1 MNEKIKNLY
10 SDIKELLNKMNI
22 LLTNKE
28 NTNLYN
34 EKQNYIYENNQL
46 KQQMKMLYKEIE
58 NLKLQNNNINNN
70 IDQNEDELSSY
81 KSKIDELE
89 KENNDLKTQ
98 NQYLLNDRNLQQIL
112 EKDKNK
118 DLKIIKADIIENNK
132 EFEFVIRKIC
142 NYNNEKN

>member
-28 NTNLYN
+28 NTNLCN

-46 KQQMKMLYKEIE
+46 KQQMNILYKEIE

-81 KSKIDELE
+81 KSKIDEIE

-98 NQYLLNDRNLQQIL
+98 NQKKSTTN
-112 EKDKNK
+112 
-118 DLKIIKADIIENNK
+118 
-132 EFEFVIRKIC
+132 FRK
-142 NYNNEKN
+142 